1 MKHAEYEGGEYVRE
15 RTLPT
20 WSLDEASRELI
31 RQALVFLARRP
42 ERLTPYHAPLDDLP
56 DTARP
61 LDGRWSDLDV
71 TSRQGFASSAG
82 AHPTRRPQGPTRIVI
97 DDRFVGRALSEDEM
111 APIAYVWSPRT
122 AVALVARDGARR
134 GRSHRGP

>member
-31 RQALVFLARRP
+31 RQALVFLTRRP
-42 ERLTPYHAPLDDLP
+42 ERLTPYHVPLDDLP

-71 TSRQGFASSAG
+71 TSRQGCASD
-82 AHPTRRPQGPTRIVI
+82 RP
-97 DDRFVGRALSEDEM
+97 DASM
-111 APIAYVWSPRT
+111 
-122 AVALVARDGARR
+122 RR
-134 GRSHRGP
+134 GGKTLPGR